1 MATNEQ
7 NIKIVSYR
15 GVPGITG
22 EGVYGP
28 VHGTKYG
35 EVVNASMH
43 GSKLYP
49 LADEGSYF
57 LATNPTMG
65 TGIAGIAASTSY
77 DATESLLHIR
87 NTSTTKR
94 LYLDFI
100 DLVVTAAGTN
110 GTTFGV
116 TMTADRGTSRYTSGA
131 TAITPVNVNLASSE
145 TADCTVKFGALV
157 TTAASADVRL
167 LGNMQLRT
175 VIKVIGDRYRFQFGD
190 TGGGGAW
197 QAAGASLD
205 GTTSIAMNIPCPPV
219 ILGEN
224 DQFLLHD
231 WGASQSVGASYE
243 FRIGFWMR

>member
-7 NIKIVSYR
+7 NIKGVSYR
-15 GVPGITG
+15 GLPGITQ

-28 VHGTKYG
+28 VHLTRFG
-35 EVVNASMH
+35 EVVTTSMT
-43 GSKLYP
+43 GGKCYQ

-57 LATNPTMG
+57 LATNPTPG

-87 NTSTTKR
+87 NTSTSKR

-100 DLVVTAAGTN
+100 ELVVTAAGTN
-110 GTTFGV
+110 GTTFAV
-116 TMTADRGTSRYTSGA
+116 AMTSDRGASRYTSGA
-131 TAITPVNVNLASSE
+131 TAITPVNVNLASAD

-157 TTAASADVRL
+157 TTAASADARI
-167 LGNMQLRT
+167 LGNIPLRP
-175 VIKVIGDRYRFQFGD
+175 VIKVIGDVYRFNFGD
-190 TGGGGAW
+190 TSDKWMGVGTDV
-197 QAAGASLD
+197 AGTAVLK
-205 GTTSIAMNIPCPPV
+205 MNVPCPPV
-219 ILGEN
+219 VLGEN

-231 WGASQSVGASYE
+231 FGASQTVGASYE

>member
-7 NIKIVSYR
+7 NIKGVSYR
-15 GVPGITG
+15 GLPAITQ

-28 VHGTKYG
+28 ARFSRYG
-35 EVVNASMH
+35 EQVTSAFH
-43 GSKLYP
+43 GSKCWP
-49 LADEGSYF
+49 IADEGSYF

-87 NTSTTKR
+87 NTSTSKR

-100 DLVVTAAGTN
+100 ELVATAAGTN

-116 TMTADRGTSRYTSGA
+116 TMTTDRGASRYTSGA
-131 TAITPVNVNLASSE
+131 TAITPVNVNLASAD

-167 LGNMQLRT
+167 LGNIPLRT
-175 VIKVIGDRYRFQFGD
+175 VIKVIGDRYRFNFGD
-190 TGGGGAW
+190 TNSAW
-197 QAAGASLD
+197 TNAGASTD
-205 GTTSIAMNIPCPPV
+205 GTTSVAMTIPCPPV
-219 ILGEN
+219 VLGEN

-231 WGASQSVGASYE
+231 WGASQTVGASYE
-243 FRIGFWMR
+243 FRIGFVMR